1 MGNASLV
8 DSVLIGGRVP
18 PVLAEPGAI
27 SGWLKLDNG
36 LSRVRLVQRAEAT
49 PEQVRKRIQALQANA
64 LEFKMR
70 EYFAKLGERYPVRIL
85 DPRLRDVVIPEPPS
99 LDKP

>member
-1 MGNASLV
+1 MVLLLKVTHTRDYLASIFQKSPSSL
-8 DSVLIGGRVP
+8 LP
-18 PVLAEPGAI
+18 NP
-27 SGWLKLDNG
+27 N
-36 LSRVRLVQRAEAT
+36 LSSSSPANSPCARWEF
-49 PEQVRKRIQALQANA
+49 PQALQANA